1 MTTELPQCVLLV
13 TQKSTKVRHL
23 AKQREWLGGKK
34 RTEKR
39 LPCYLNQG
47 FYIPSFEQMTQDAVE
62 LLNSLNVN
70 PDTTFTAHRQPLH
83 KK

>member
-1 MTTELPQCVLLV
+1 
-13 TQKSTKVRHL
+13 
-23 AKQREWLGGKK
+23 
-34 RTEKR
+34 

-70 PDTTFTAHRQPLH
+70 SDTTFTAHRQPLH